1 MRAMTSSELIYDY
14 GWAIAVALVGL
25 FLLSRYIMRRLH
37 ARRLAR
43 EKLAAESGEAQL
55 LSPDG
60 YRRARRQFLLTLAL
74 LIVIIV
80 VSILTHI
87 R

>member
-1 MRAMTSSELIYDY
+1 
-14 GWAIAVALVGL
+14 LVGL

-37 ARRLAR
+37 ARREAR
-43 EKLAAESGEAQL
+43 EKLAAESGESQL

-74 LIVIIV
+74 LVVIIV

>member
-1 MRAMTSSELIYDY
+1 MTSAELINDY

-25 FLLSRYIMRRLH
+25 FLLSRYIMRRRH
-37 ARRLAR
+37 ARRAAR

-60 YRRARRQFLLTLAL
+60 YRRARRQFLLTLVL
-74 LIVIIV
+74 LVVIIV